1 MTRSNRRRG
10 TTLVEL
16 CIVMALV
23 AIVGTSIASFS
34 VMISSYT
41 GRLSTDRDVKDGLTY
56 IDLALDVWV
65 STMDSAGADLTASG
79 GVLTATVTEGE
90 TTKTYTLTLTA
101 DGFVEGTLPGGRSLK
116 YAVSGIKSLSFSVR
130 NKGDTAT
137 DRRVLVTCTVKHEK
151 PFSSDGLSDTTTL
164 MRTTRVGEVLP

>member
-1 MTRSNRRRG
+1 MKRSNRRRG

-23 AIVGTSIASFS
+23 AIVGTLVTSFS
-34 VMISSYT
+34 VLISRYT

-65 STMDSAGADLTASG
+65 STMDSDSAGATWSVSG
-79 GVLTATVTEGE
+79 ERNSILNAKVGE
-90 TTKTYTLTLTA
+90 NEPCTLQLK
-101 DGFVEGTLPGGRSLK
+101 DGFVEGTLPDGRILK
-116 YAVSGIKSLSFSVR
+116 YAVTGIKSLSFKVTP
-130 NKGDTAT
+130 KDKET
-137 DRRVLVTCTVKHEK
+137 DGRVLVTCTVTHEK
-151 PFSSDGLSDTTTL
+151 PFSTNEDTTIL